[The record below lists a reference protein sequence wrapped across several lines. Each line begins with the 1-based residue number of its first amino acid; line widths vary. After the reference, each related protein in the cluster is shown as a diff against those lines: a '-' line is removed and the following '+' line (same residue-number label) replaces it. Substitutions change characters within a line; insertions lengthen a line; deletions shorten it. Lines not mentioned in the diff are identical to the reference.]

1 MTRGTDHDL
10 CGRPTSHTHTH
21 FLFVL
26 HSSHGSITD
35 ITSSIDRDGLLDLI
49 SNFPELLY
57 YNNVRQQQ
65 LLTAVPHH
73 CFKRRVQRRSNKKH
87 KHLTSEEL
95 VEEKIFIKNLY
106 IKKTIEGIWGS
117 LSKKGQSAF
126 LLFLDSSI

>member
-10 CGRPTSHTHTH
+10 CGRPTSHTHT
-21 FLFVL
+21 LPVCAAL
-26 HSSHGSITD
+26 VSRLNTD

-65 LLTAVPHH
+65 LLAAVPHH